1 MLARLGCTLERIP
14 QPLLQRGGLLLGG
27 GQLGVVVLLLLQQG
41 RGFQLA
47 FQVLVSEELLLLAL
61 QGLHALPQLVVGVAA
76 ERCRG
81 GGGTWNLMLLRHHTR
96 PGPSGG
102 MQGGM
107 YRTYVLVMWAWIP
120 PSSLPQRGRDGQ
132 RSVLLLMEW
141 RATKDDAAR
150 DVQASRAACRS
161 SEATAPQPGEIVW

>member
-1 MLARLGCTLERIP
+1 
-14 QPLLQRGGLLLGG
+14 
-27 GQLGVVVLLLLQQG
+27 
-41 RGFQLA
+41 
-47 FQVLVSEELLLLAL
+47 
-61 QGLHALPQLVVGVAA
+61 
-76 ERCRG
+76 
-81 GGGTWNLMLLRHHTR
+81 
-96 PGPSGG
+96 

>member
-81 GGGTWNLMLLRHHTR
+81 GGAHGTSCSCVTTH
-96 PGPSGG
+96 
-102 MQGGM
+102 
-107 YRTYVLVMWAWIP
+107 
-120 PSSLPQRGRDGQ
+120 GQ
-132 RSVLLLMEW
+132 ARQ
-141 RATKDDAAR
+141 AAC
-150 DVQASRAACRS
+150 RAACIAR
-161 SEATAPQPGEIVW
+161 TF